1 MKTYW
6 HFWFAVHAEQIT
18 RTAAYS
24 CALPPVS
31 LAMRRVGREAA
42 NVSHCGLAL
51 CFYHRYIRWHFW
63 IFCVES
69 RRFARLHF
77 HPPTFLLIR
86 IRYLAA
92 TSAMLPEVM
101 AMVLNGPCREGSAVK
116 AREPLHDRRRTAGQG
131 ALSGVGG
138 VVGAAWEWKGNCK

>member
-1 MKTYW
+1 MSPTVASL
-6 HFWFAVHAEQIT
+6 FVFTTVTSDGTFGFFASRA
-18 RTAAYS
+18 
-24 CALPPVS
+24 
-31 LAMRRVGREAA
+31 VG
-42 NVSHCGLAL
+42 
-51 CFYHRYIRWHFW
+51 
-63 IFCVES
+63 
-69 RRFARLHF
+69 F

-131 ALSGVGG
+131 VLSGVGG
-138 VVGAAWEWKGNCK
+138 VVGAAWE